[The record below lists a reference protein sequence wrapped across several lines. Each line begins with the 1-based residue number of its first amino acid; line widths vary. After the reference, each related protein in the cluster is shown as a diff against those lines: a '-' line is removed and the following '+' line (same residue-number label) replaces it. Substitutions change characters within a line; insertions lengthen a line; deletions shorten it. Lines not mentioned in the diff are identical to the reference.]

1 MRQSLTSEA
10 DHAPAASIVT
20 TQIALYSP
28 EVAVM
33 TVSPGTTPVTL
44 PDALTVATAVLLDV
58 QVTELVPVIVLST
71 VAVSVS
77 LPVPVMVV
85 LDLFRL
91 IALGLL

>member
-1 MRQSLTSEA
+1 M
-10 DHAPAASIVT
+10 
-20 TQIALYSP
+20 
-28 EVAVM
+28 
-33 TVSPGTTPVTL
+33 TL

>member
-1 MRQSLTSEA
+1 M
-10 DHAPAASIVT
+10 T
-20 TQIALYSP
+20 T
-28 EVAVM
+28 
-33 TVSPGTTPVTL
+33 SPGTTPVTL
-44 PDALTVATAVLLDV
+44 PDALTVATAVLLEV